1 MQVFLNQQ
9 EVNIL
14 NAGINAE
21 SVNQE
26 KCYILLRDQVY
37 TYRYDEYLVFVLQY
51 LETHS
56 IPHKATTKFNAYIF
70 FR

>member
-14 NAGINAE
+14 NAGINNE
-21 SVNQE
+21 SVAQE

-37 TYRYDEYLVFVLQY
+37 TYRYVDIFLFM
-51 LETHS
+51 
-56 IPHKATTKFNAYIF
+56 KAS
-70 FR
+70 